1 MLKNILDILQIDDF
15 LEASENIQIAKGLY
29 SYETGI
35 KAMYKQKKREQYLKK
50 LKAESNGRK

>member
-35 KAMYKQKKREQYLKK
+35 KAIYKQKKREQYLKK